1 MITHSLIVCAFL
13 AFSQVVEASA
23 LAADRMLADVNV
35 SETATPQSAI
45 LHKDVGLLQGGDTS
59 RDVSKAPSLDA
70 HPLNSPAIETCAPND
85 ACLAAI
91 PSAAKSAQTITD
103 LFQLNENS
111 SGKGAVFFFLGAIS
125 FLLVVLLRSNSST
138 K

>member
-45 LHKDVGLLQGGDTS
+45 LHKDVGLIQGRDSS
-59 RDVSKAPSLDA
+59 RDVSEAP
-70 HPLNSPAIETCAPND
+70 PLSDSSIGVCAVN
-85 ACLAAI
+85 ATCLAA
-91 PSAAKSAQTITD
+91 PPAPTKHVQTITD

-111 SGKGAVFFFLGAIS
+111 SGKSAVFFILAAIS
-125 FLLVVLLRSNSST
+125 FLLVFLLRSNSST

>member
-45 LHKDVGLLQGGDTS
+45 LHKDVGLIQGRDSS
-59 RDVSKAPSLDA
+59 RDVSEAPQLSA
-70 HPLNSPAIETCAPND
+70 SSIGVCAVNG
-85 ACLAAI
+85 ACLAA
-91 PSAAKSAQTITD
+91 PPASTKHVQTITD

-111 SGKGAVFFFLGAIS
+111 SGKSAVFFILAAIS
-125 FLLVVLLRSNSST
+125 FLLVFLLRSNSST